1 MARAGRSAAGRT
13 RRTGALA
20 AAAGG
25 LAVTLALS
33 ACAGTTT
40 SAEEAQKLA
49 HAQVLAESR
58 AAAGNAASGG
68 QAAGAAGASP
78 AEQPAEP
85 LVTATPDEHSL
96 VGDLVEGFPI
106 DLLPVPADAVILVT
120 SAVPVGDADVQQV
133 SLNLRTAARASAL
146 MSMYRTALVSA
157 GFTEVPAAEQ
167 TDLAAEASFVRSG
180 GDELV
185 TIGVLDV
192 DGARTVSIGG
202 RVHTESD

>member
-13 RRTGALA
+13 RRAGALA

-58 AAAGNAASGG
+58 TAVGKGGPVDHGPAAAD
-68 QAAGAAGASP
+68 ASP
-78 AEQPAEP
+78 KQRPAEP
-85 LVTATPDEHSL
+85 LVTATPDEHSQ
-96 VGDLVEGFPI
+96 VGDLVDGFPI

-133 SLNLRTAARASAL
+133 SLNLRTKARAAAL
-146 MSMYRTALVSA
+146 MTMYRTALVSA

-167 TDLAAEASFVRSG
+167 TDLAAEANFVRSG

-192 DGARTVSIGG
+192 DGSRTVSIGG